1 MDSATKAFQ
10 DQLGVLSDAVTDVNH
25 RLERLYDAVETG
37 KVNLDKLVPRIC
49 ELQNRQEQL
58 QSRRIE
64 VENQMSDRR
73 VELADLETISGYVD
87 DLNELLKEGS
97 LAERRAFIRSFVKE
111 VRVTGAEAILSYS
124 IPLLPEKVTIT
135 KEGVLPTVQ
144 YSGRYWT

>member
-87 DLNELLKEGS
+87 DLNELL
-97 LAERRAFIRSFVKE
+97 
-111 VRVTGAEAILSYS
+111 
-124 IPLLPEKVTIT
+124 
-135 KEGVLPTVQ
+135 
-144 YSGRYWT
+144 